1 MESKNNSTQSKVSE
15 PEVQYQPSNIKVFTT
30 FEDENEATARSNA
43 SLTPEENFKIAHKMI
58 CAMYDK
64 ELKKEGRSHYN
75 IIFTTIDEHSI

>member
-1 MESKNNSTQSKVSE
+1 MGN
-15 PEVQYQPSNIKVFTT
+15 QYQKTNLRIFTS

-58 CAMYDK
+58 CAMYEK

-75 IIFTTIDEHSI
+75 ITFATIDGHSI